1 MARCGPPS
9 GPPRA
14 GHCGWL
20 SPTIDDVDRRR
31 FLQGLGA
38 LGGSVLAGSVLDA
51 CSATAGRR
59 STAAARQTAA
69 ARRGVRRMPAVHE
82 VDGLPVADWVVE
94 ENRRPGTL
102 AWVIHPQ
109 PLPPGVLPAWP
120 AAIEG
125 YADRVSYVAGDE
137 VGLHVSTTASSF
149 RAEVYRMGYYQ
160 GHGARLVATT
170 GEISGRLRSVPAL
183 ETATNTV
190 QCDWPRSVALTVG
203 PDWSPGAYLVK
214 LVASSGERHYV
225 PFCVRDDASTA
236 PIVVQS
242 SVTTWQAYNLW
253 GGYSLYGGA
262 PTGALADRSRIVS
275 FDRPYRNPDQN
286 GSGDFLGNEFP
297 FIYLAERH
305 GLDVTYWTDVDLHRR
320 PELLARHRCLVS
332 LGHDEYWSWQMRF
345 DGVMDHL
352 ATGTNVAFLGA
363 NACYRQ
369 IRLEPSPLGE
379 DRRVICYK
387 DAAADPIAATDPK
400 LATGVS
406 WATDPVPYPESEMIG
421 VMYQAYGA
429 SAPFVVADASSWIFA
444 GTGLADGDTISGA
457 PSGQQVVG
465 SEFDGFEPLLPG
477 PRNVEIVGHSPTTS
491 VGGRLYSDASYY
503 TRPTGGGV
511 FATGTASWV
520 QLLWDG
526 VRPLDN
532 ALSFGVSPAVVPLT
546 RITLN
551 VLATL
556 ASGPASRVRPSV
568 GNWHRFYAADTPV
581 VNSVDVP

>member
-1 MARCGPPS
+1 M
-9 GPPRA
+9 
-14 GHCGWL
+14 
-20 SPTIDDVDRRR
+20 DRRR
-31 FLQGLGA
+31 FLQGLGV
-38 LGGSVLAGSVLDA
+38 LGGSVLAGGA
-51 CSATAGRR
+51 IAGCAGPAADRQR
-59 STAAARQTAA
+59 STAA
-69 ARRGVRRMPAVHE
+69 RRVAPERHGAVSVHE

-109 PLPPGVLPAWP
+109 PLPRGVLPGWP
-120 AAIEG
+120 APIEG
-125 YADRVSYVAGDE
+125 FADRVSYVVGEE
-137 VGLHVSTTASSF
+137 VGLHVSTTAKSF

-160 GHGARLVATT
+160 GHGARLVETT
-170 GEISGRLRSVPAL
+170 GELAGRVQPIPAL
-183 ETATNTV
+183 ETATNTIE
-190 QCDWPRSVALTVG
+190 CRWPRSAGLEVG
-203 PDWSPGAYLVK
+203 KDWPPGAYLVK
-214 LVASSGERHYV
+214 LVGSSGERHYV
-225 PFCVRDDASTA
+225 PFTVRDDASTA
-236 PIVVQS
+236 AIVVQS

-262 PTGALADRSRIVS
+262 PTGALADRSRVVS

-286 GSGDFLGNEFP
+286 GSGDFLGNEYP
-297 FIYLAERH
+297 FVYLAERH

-369 IRLEPSPLGE
+369 IRLEASPLGE

-387 DAAADPIAATDPK
+387 DAQADPIYRSDPK

-429 SAPFVVADASSWIFA
+429 SAPLVVADSSSWVYA
-444 GTGLADGDTISGA
+444 GTGLADGDEISGE
-457 PSGQQVVG
+457 PRGQQVVG
-465 SEFDGFEPLLPG
+465 SEFDGFEPALPG
-477 PRNVEIVGHSPTTS
+477 PRNVEILAHSPTTS
-491 VGGRLYSDASYY
+491 VGGRLWSDASYY
-503 TRPTGGGV
+503 TRDGGGGV

-526 VRPLDN
+526 SPPLDN
-532 ALSFGVSPAVVPLT
+532 GLSFGVSPAVVPLT

-551 VLATL
+551 VLAAL
-556 ASGPASRVRPSV
+556 SRGPASASHPSV
-568 GNWHRFYAADTPV
+568 ANWHRFYSPDTPAV
-581 VNSVDVP
+581 RSVDVP